1 MAPGDPI
8 SAVILGSAVSNDGGY
23 SPFMTPSV
31 EGQRAVLKE
40 AYLKAR
46 VSPGSVHYVEA
57 HGTGTRVGD
66 PVEAASLSSVV
77 GEGRPEGQP
86 CFIGS
91 CKTNIGHLEA
101 AAGVAELI
109 KAALSV
115 KHGVIPPSLHCEN
128 PNPEIPWADYRLA
141 VQRDAAPWPESDGPR
156 LAGVNSFG
164 ISGTNAHVVLEEAP
178 RQPFVPAASAASPGA
193 VRLLP
198 LSAHTKESLRAF
210 AGALKTELEQSK
222 DDLGDVCYP
231 VFSI

>member
-1 MAPGDPI
+1 M
-8 SAVILGSAVSNDGGY
+8 ILGSAVSNDGGY

-141 VQRDAAPWPESDGPR
+141 VQRMRP
-156 LAGVNSFG
+156 
-164 ISGTNAHVVLEEAP
+164 
-178 RQPFVPAASAASPGA
+178 PGRRVM
-193 VRLLP
+193 VRDWRGQF
-198 LSAHTKESLRAF
+198 LRY
-210 AGALKTELEQSK
+210 
-222 DDLGDVCYP
+222 LGDERPCCIGRGSSP
-231 VFSI
+231 TFRSRGIGGFARRRSSPASIRAHERVAPSFRRCVEDRTRTIQG